1 MLLWMVLLLCDSMAE
16 AQELFPNP
24 ELIEFTNAET
34 MDVILKCTIKVDPKN
49 PTLQLFYTFYK
60 DNHVIQDRSP
70 LSVFSAEA
78 KEENSGLYQ
87 CMVDTEDGLIQKKS
101 GYLDIQFWTP
111 VSHPVLTLQHEAT
124 NFAVG
129 DKVEFL
135 CEAQQGSL
143 PIFYSFYI
151 NGEILGKP
159 LTPSGRAA
167 SLLASVKAEWSTKNY
182 SCEAKNNISREISE
196 TKKFPLV
203 VSGTTW
209 IKSNMLTIWLPA
221 SLLGGMVIA
230 AVVLMY
236 FFKPCK
242 KHARPETPTLKEPDS
257 PLYVLVD
264 NRRYK

>member
-1 MLLWMVLLLCDSMAE
+1 
-16 AQELFPNP
+16 FPNP
-24 ELIEFTNAET
+24 ELTEFTNSET

-70 LSVFSAEA
+70 HSVFSAEA

-124 NFAVG
+124 NLAVG

-135 CEAQQGSL
+135 CEAHQGSL

-159 LTPSGRAA
+159 LAPSGRAA

-182 SCEAKNNISREISE
+182 SCEAKNNISQR
-196 TKKFPLV
+196 
-203 VSGTTW
+203 
-209 IKSNMLTIWLPA
+209 N
-221 SLLGGMVIA
+221 
-230 AVVLMY
+230 
-236 FFKPCK
+236 
-242 KHARPETPTLKEPDS
+242 
-257 PLYVLVD
+257 
-264 NRRYK
+264 